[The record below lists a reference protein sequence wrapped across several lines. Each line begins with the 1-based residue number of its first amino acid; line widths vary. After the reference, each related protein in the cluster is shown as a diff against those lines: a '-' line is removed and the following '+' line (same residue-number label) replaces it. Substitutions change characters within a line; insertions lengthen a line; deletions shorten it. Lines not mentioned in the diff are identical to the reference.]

1 LDHPRKDKIALL
13 PLGPLSQE
21 HLTLLREEFTR
32 SFGKQVDFLRTMEVP
47 DQAHNPT
54 RKQYHSSTIL
64 KIVHRTLGGRYL
76 RILALTRVD
85 LFVPQLNFV
94 FGEADVLNGNAI
106 ISLARLR
113 PEFYGLK
120 PNLDLL
126 RERVV
131 KESIHEIGHTYNMT
145 HCENPECVMFFSN
158 NIRETDAKTKVFC
171 KECQKMLDDHM
182 GRAS

>member
-1 LDHPRKDKIALL
+1 LDHPRKEKIALL

-21 HLTLLREEFTR
+21 HLVLLREELTR
-32 SFGKQVDFLRTMEVP
+32 AFSKQVDFLRTIDVP
-47 DQAHNPT
+47 EQSFNPT
-54 RKQYHSSTIL
+54 RKQFHSTTIL
-64 KIVHRTLGGRYL
+64 KNLHRTLGGRYE

-94 FGEADVLNGNAI
+94 FGEADVINGNAI
-106 ISLARLR
+106 LSLARLR

-120 PNLDLL
+120 ADDDLL
-126 RERVV
+126 RERIV

-145 HCENPECVMFFSN
+145 HCENPECVMYFSN

-171 KECQKMLDDHM
+171 KECQKMLEEHM
-182 GRAS
+182 APVA

>member
-1 LDHPRKDKIALL
+1 LDHLRKDRIALL
-13 PLGPLSQE
+13 PLGAFSQE
-21 HLTLLREEFTR
+21 HLTLLREEFAR
-32 SFGKQVDFLRTMEVP
+32 SFGKPVDFLRPIEIP
-47 DQAHNPT
+47 DQAYNPT
-54 RKQYHSSTIL
+54 RKQYHSTTIL
-64 KIVHRTLGGRYL
+64 KIIHRTLGGRYE

-94 FGEADVLNGNAI
+94 FGEADVINGNAI
-106 ISLARLR
+106 ISLCRLR

-120 PNLDLL
+120 PDPDLL
-126 RERVV
+126 RERTV

-171 KECQKMLDDHM
+171 KECQKMLEEHM
-182 GRAS
+182 APVS